1 MYIIFKPFPKSCYN
15 EATGK
20 AYYTPT
26 PIPLE
31 VILINVIKQKDRQD
45 LDKKVPSMPWY
56 VEKFINYKLPDLSPS
71 SLLEYVRDYETFF
84 SWLLAEGLSDAG
96 SQKEIPIEIL
106 EKLRM
111 DDIDHYKMFL
121 MTKKENANTR
131 TTISRKLSSLRS
143 LFHYLSQIAEDED
156 FYPLLK
162 RNVMAKVEIKRT
174 HKPKDSA
181 AKLEGKLLQ
190 ESEIVEFIEYVK
202 AGYPQDVAKNKQAV
216 YSYEQNR
223 VRDICLISL
232 ILNSG
237 LRVSEVVNLNIEDM
251 DLKKK
256 TVYVY
261 RKGKN
266 DETFKTPVYFR
277 QEAIAELQTY
287 LEIRLLRYT
296 PEKREKALFLA
307 VANGSKEGKRMTKRA
322 IQEMVIKYAKHFG
335 KPYLSVHKL
344 RHSFATDYYLQN
356 DLYKTQEQLGHA
368 SPETTQIYA
377 HLTDKTMS
385 EAIDKRD

>member
-1 MYIIFKPFPKSCYN
+1 M
-15 EATGK
+15 
-20 AYYTPT
+20 
-26 PIPLE
+26 
-31 VILINVIKQKDRQD
+31 NVIKLKDRQE
-45 LDKKVPSMPWY
+45 LDKRVPAMPWY
-56 VEKFINYKLPDLSPS
+56 VEQFINYKLPDLSPS

-84 SWLLAEGLSDAG
+84 SWLMAEGLTEAAAWRD
-96 SQKEIPIEIL
+96 IPIEVL

-111 DDIDHYKMFL
+111 ENINTYRMYL
-121 MTKKENANTR
+121 SSKKDGANTR

-156 FYPLLK
+156 YYPLLK

-174 HKPKDSA
+174 HKPKDTA

-190 ESEIVEFIEYVK
+190 EKEILEFIDYIQS
-202 AGYPQDVAKNKQAV
+202 GYPQDVCNNKQAL
-216 YSYEQNR
+216 YSYELNK
-223 VRDICLISL
+223 VRDVCIVSL
-232 ILNSG
+232 VLNTG
-237 LRVSEVVNLNIEDM
+237 LRVSEVVNLSIDDL

-256 TVYVY
+256 LVYVF

-277 QEAIAELQTY
+277 QEAVESLTAY
-287 LEIRLLRYT
+287 LEIRSLRYA
-296 PEKREKALFLA
+296 PDKKEKALFLA

-322 IQEMVIKYAKHFG
+322 IQEMVIKYAKYFG

-344 RHSFATDYYLQN
+344 RHSFATDYYLRN
-356 DLYKTQEQLGHA
+356 DIYKTQEQLGHA

-377 HLTDKTMS
+377 HLTDKTMA
-385 EAIDKRD
+385 EAIDRREP